1 MRPEEEP
8 QLLKPTAPAL
18 ARWRILAALAI
29 ALVADAVQIG
39 LGPLGVAWVDDL
51 LDVVVAVLE
60 VALLGFHPLLLPT
73 FVLEVLPVIE
83 FLPTWTGCVL
93 AVIAMRR
100 QTAGMHRPK
109 GPRPVRN
116 GGKPQGPVIDI

>member
-1 MRPEEEP
+1 MRSPGP
-8 QLLKPTAPAL
+8 GLTPL
-18 ARWRILAALAI
+18 RSGAALLI
-29 ALVADAVQIG
+29 ALIADAVQIG

-100 QTAGMHRPK
+100 QTARRHHPK

-116 GGKPQGPVIDI
+116 GGQPQGPVIDI